1 MTVSR
6 IIDLMIEQPVG
17 WIRASLPKIET
28 ATCSVANL
36 THNAGLLHEA
46 REACLCRRWRDLT
59 EIDVEAT
66 HFSVVVP
73 VHNEERSLPSM
84 LGALLASELPSSAD
98 IQFIFVVNASND
110 KSVVQ
115 IKNRLALICSPT
127 ETHLPASDY
136 DSRMKESAFQV
147 CYGRIRF
154 LVIETPT
161 AGKANA
167 LNLGNEIALRQDHNI
182 AINIDANN
190 WVEPDSIA
198 LIYQCAKQA
207 GIDSPNNKVV
217 LVNALEY

>member
-84 LGALLASELPSSAD
+84 LG
-98 IQFIFVVNASND
+98 
-110 KSVVQ
+110 
-115 IKNRLALICSPT
+115 
-127 ETHLPASDY
+127 
-136 DSRMKESAFQV
+136 
-147 CYGRIRF
+147 
-154 LVIETPT
+154 
-161 AGKANA
+161 
-167 LNLGNEIALRQDHNI
+167 
-182 AINIDANN
+182 
-190 WVEPDSIA
+190 
-198 LIYQCAKQA
+198 
-207 GIDSPNNKVV
+207 
-217 LVNALEY
+217 